1 MYRRLTAIIVLVAF
15 LAGQLATVPHAHAHG
30 GDNSA
35 ADHDVRPHFHVG
47 GLHRHSHEHAHER
60 GHAHH
65 HEHDHETDHAHSPQ
79 GEAGSADADHDSD
92 AVYLADDHSAAFV
105 GTSATTVAF
114 GHAVSAITAPA
125 FTCAPR
131 QPFPID
137 FEFPDICRSRCP
149 LYLILRALRI

>member
-1 MYRRLTAIIVLVAF
+1 MYRRDTAIIVLVAF
-15 LAGQLATVPHAHAHG
+15 LAGQLATVPHAHARG
-30 GDNSA
+30 GDNSP

-47 GLHRHSHEHAHER
+47 GSHGHSHEHAHER

-65 HEHDHETDHAHSPQ
+65 HDHETDHAHSPE

-105 GTSATTVAF
+105 GKSATTVAF

-125 FTCAPR
+125 FICAPR

-137 FEFPDICRSRCP
+137 VEFPDVCRSRCP
-149 LYLILRALRI
+149 LYLMLRALRI